1 MIHDEHVIDAQLVY
15 DSAADDYVS
24 FVGTELSDKTED
36 AVDRSV
42 LGAFVEFATS
52 LQRRHPVADLGCG
65 PGRVAAFLSR
75 TGLETIGIDVSPEL
89 ARLARHAHPDIP
101 FAAGPIS
108 SLPLADHCLG
118 GAVCWY
124 SIIYTPPQHLSRTFG
139 EIKRVVAPRGPV
151 LLAFQA
157 GPAEPIRRSDAFG
170 SGHPPDNQL
179 PARSRRRGSC
189 PRSIGVLNP
198 RDDREIGGARPRGH
212 ASGVRPRLQPTPR
225 SSLTPRTHCPD
236 KCDSGE

>member
-15 DSAADDYVS
+15 DSVADDYVS

-42 LGAFVEFATS
+42 LDAFVEFATS

-65 PGRVAAFLSR
+65 PGRVTAFLSR

-89 ARLARHAHPDIP
+89 ARHARHAHPNIP

-157 GPAEPIRRSDAFG
+157 GPAEPIRRNDAFG
-170 SGHPPDNQL
+170 SGHPLTSHRHDPDAVEAAL
-179 PARSRRRGSC
+179 
-189 PRSIGVLNP
+189 
-198 RDDREIGGARPRGH
+198 E
-212 ASGVRPRLQPTPR
+212 ASGFSIHATTVRSAARDHEDTPQAFVLAFNR
-225 SSLTPRTHCPD
+225 PPEAR
-236 KCDSGE
+236 